1 MIEFKFEDFKLHN
14 SPSCSAEY
22 VQIFNGAIDQSE
34 IFEKTCG
41 SHSNIPTLRSLGP
54 VATVIFQAGQ
64 TTSSGFKLTYTTI
77 DNPESCGGDLTDNSG
92 TIMSPGFP
100 NGYDHNMECLW
111 KIMVKENENIIWRFE
126 EISIEVSTHCFDYIA
141 VGYGLD
147 NSGSEL
153 GLLTEY
159 FCGFYVADPENDSIC
174 DKQTICEPL
183 PLPIYSLGNEMVI
196 KFMSDFAGN
205 PGRGFKGWFQNLFRE
220 NYLRHLFSFTKNLKP
235 SKEIT
240 QLDAAEVMINL
251 VSCHHQTIQMQSV
264 LQRIVHILLQLVYTK
279 RLTCISTHLILEVNS
294 VMAHG
299 LLYLTDHQ
307 QTQKRLFLKTA
318 EILHQMI
325 YVQLQTQ

>member
-1 MIEFKFEDFKLHN
+1 M
-14 SPSCSAEY
+14 
-22 VQIFNGAIDQSE
+22 
-34 IFEKTCG
+34 
-41 SHSNIPTLRSLGP
+41 
-54 VATVIFQAGQ
+54 
-64 TTSSGFKLTYTTI
+64 
-77 DNPESCGGDLTDNSG
+77 
-92 TIMSPGFP
+92 
-100 NGYDHNMECLW
+100 
-111 KIMVKENENIIWRFE
+111 
-126 EISIEVSTHCFDYIA
+126 
-141 VGYGLD
+141 
-147 NSGSEL
+147 
-153 GLLTEY
+153 TEY

-174 DKQTICEPL
+174 DKETICAPL

-264 LQRIVHILLQLVYTK
+264 LQRIVHTVLQLVYTK
-279 RLTCISTHLILEVNS
+279 RLICISIHSTLEVNS

-299 LLYLTDHQ
+299 LLYLTDQQ
-307 QTQKRLFLKTA
+307 QTLKRLFLKTV
-318 EILHQMI
+318 EILRQMI

>member
-22 VQIFNGAIDQSE
+22 VQIFNGAIDRSE
-34 IFEKTCG
+34 IFERTCG

-54 VATVIFQAGQ
+54 VATVVFQAGQ
-64 TTSSGFKLTYTTI
+64 TTSTGFKLTYTTI

-111 KIMVKENENIIWRFE
+111 KIMVKQDENIIWRFE
-126 EISIEVSTHCFDYIA
+126 EISIEVSSHCFDYIA

-153 GLLTEY
+153 GLLTEF
-159 FCGFYVADPENDSIC
+159 FCGFYVADPENDALC

-196 KFMSDFAGN
+196 KFFSDFSGN
-205 PGRGFKGWFQNLFRE
+205 PGRGFKG
-220 NYLRHLFSFTKNLKP
+220 NYTTGCGGSYNQPGILSSPNYPDIISSPKNCTYSITASVYETINMHFNTFDLGSEFCHGSWLVVFDGPTADPEKIISQHCGNIAPDDIRSTSNEMTIRLFS
-235 SKEIT
+235 
-240 QLDAAEVMINL
+240 
-251 VSCHHQTIQMQSV
+251 
-264 LQRIVHILLQLVYTK
+264 
-279 RLTCISTHLILEVNS
+279 NS
-294 VMAHG
+294 
-299 LLYLTDHQ
+299 
-307 QTQKRLFLKTA
+307 FN
-318 EILHQMI
+318 
-325 YVQLQTQ
+325 